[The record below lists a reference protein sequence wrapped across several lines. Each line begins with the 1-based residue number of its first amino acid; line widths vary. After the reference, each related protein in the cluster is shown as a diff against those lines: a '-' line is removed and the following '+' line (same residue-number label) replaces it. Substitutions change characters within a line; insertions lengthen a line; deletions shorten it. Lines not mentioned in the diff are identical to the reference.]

1 MVYCRLI
8 NKDNNILTYAIGN
21 TSNDVTGELTINA
34 QDLSFDIIKQPSEFE
49 VYPLSIYKM
58 LIKYENELKNGNAP
72 ETMSYD
78 I

>member
-8 NKDNNILTYAIGN
+8 RKDNNILIYAIGN
-21 TSNDVTGELTINA
+21 TINDITGEMALNT
-34 QDLSFDIIKQPSEFE
+34 QDLSFEITKQPSEFE

-58 LIKYENELKNGNAP
+58 LIKYEGELKNGNAP
-72 ETMSYD
+72 ETMSYE